1 MARELK
7 ATSIRLLPEEVDA
20 VEKFRAGLEE
30 REMMRVSTNAAVLRL
45 VRIGLKETSRRAGK

>member
-20 VEKFRAGLEE
+20 VEKFRGELEK
-30 REMMRVSTNAAVLRL
+30 REMLRISTNAAILRL
-45 VRIGLKETSRRAGK
+45 VRIGLRETGRRAGK